1 MIEQFPN
8 KYLIKLSNEI
18 MLDDKINKLIY
29 YNNEKERDIYKL
41 EDLENPI
48 KKLKEKKVFINKT

>member
-48 KKLKEKKVFINKT
+48 KKT